1 MGEKDVVGSEDEVAR
16 RAFLGNGADDLLDLD
31 LQFSLDISLGEE
43 KGVFVNVNVGRIV
56 PIRAFS
62 GTLPNILSGKWFSI
76 SSGTPYFADA
86 L

>member
-1 MGEKDVVGSEDEVAR
+1 MGEKDVVGAEDEVAR

-43 KGVFVNVNVGRIV
+43 KGVFVNVNHGRNV
-56 PIRAFS
+56 RIRHSS
-62 GTLPNILSGKWFSI
+62 GTLPRILSGKWFSI
-76 SSGTPYFADA
+76 SSETPYFADA